1 MKGLI
6 LNNFYSMGKGI
17 GYAIFV
23 SVVAVIV
30 LTLVETKIAT
40 RVAGILP
47 MVLIP
52 TFALE
57 VLKYDAMSGWSKF
70 EIILPVTRKKIV
82 QSKYTTFL
90 LLLLVS
96 ALVPTLMFF
105 IADLFT
111 LQTYTTLF
119 FSYMLR
125 GMGFILCIAALTYPL
140 TYLLGTERSDSI
152 SVSSFIFAFG
162 VFISLQFL
170 LQLIIGKVD
179 GFDETFSFIYFV
191 ISIIFF
197 GISYVVSTRIYKEKE
212 F

>member
-6 LNNFYSMGKGI
+6 LNNLYSMGKSMKS
-17 GYAIFV
+17 AIFF

-30 LTLVETKIAT
+30 LTLIENKLAT
-40 RVAGILP
+40 RVAGFLP
-47 MVLIP
+47 VVLIP

-70 EIILPVTRKKIV
+70 EIILPVTRKQIV
-82 QSKYTTFL
+82 KSKYTTFL

-96 ALVPTLMFF
+96 ALLPTIMFF

-111 LQTYTTLF
+111 WQTYTTLF

-125 GMGFILCIAALTYPL
+125 GMGVILCIAALTYPL

-152 SVSSFIFAFG
+152 SVSSFIFAIG
-162 VFISLQFL
+162 VFISLSLL
-170 LQLIIGKVD
+170 LQLIIGKID
-179 GFDETFSFIYFV
+179 GFDEIFSIIFSV
-191 ISIIFF
+191 ISILFF
-197 GISYVVSTRIYKEKE
+197 GISYVVSTMIYMSKE